1 MSHFST
7 VKTELR
13 DRESLL
19 AALRDLGQE
28 PSSGEQPV
36 RGYRGQTVTA
46 DLCCPQS
53 EGGDIG
59 FRWNSA
65 EQRYELV
72 TDLDLWKQS
81 VPVERFLAQLTQRY
95 ALQSIL
101 RSSAEEGYQVAEQRQ
116 QADGSIELVVTRWQ
130 GGAASIL
137 HWLFAQSLPQRQRL
151 LPMAW
156 SLCSGVPCV
165 RKRCGWMKSF
175 ALVAA
180 TAPMWRATPSWW
192 SRTTDAPA

>member
-28 PSSGEQPV
+28 PSTGEQPV

-65 EQRYELV
+65 EQHYELV
-72 TDLDLWKQS
+72 TDLDLWKQT

-130 GGAASIL
+130 G
-137 HWLFAQSLPQRQRL
+137 
-151 LPMAW
+151 
-156 SLCSGVPCV
+156 
-165 RKRCGWMKSF
+165 
-175 ALVAA
+175 
-180 TAPMWRATPSWW
+180 
-192 SRTTDAPA
+192 

>member
-28 PSSGEQPV
+28 PSTGEQPV

-72 TDLDLWKQS
+72 TDLDLWKQT

-130 GGAASIL
+130 G
-137 HWLFAQSLPQRQRL
+137 
-151 LPMAW
+151 
-156 SLCSGVPCV
+156 
-165 RKRCGWMKSF
+165 
-175 ALVAA
+175 
-180 TAPMWRATPSWW
+180 
-192 SRTTDAPA
+192 

>member
-28 PSSGEQPV
+28 PSAGEQPV

-65 EQRYELV
+65 EQHYELV
-72 TDLDLWKQS
+72 TDLDLWKQP

-101 RSSAEEGYQVAEQRQ
+101 RSSAEEGYQVAEQTQ

-130 GGAASIL
+130 G
-137 HWLFAQSLPQRQRL
+137 
-151 LPMAW
+151 
-156 SLCSGVPCV
+156 
-165 RKRCGWMKSF
+165 
-175 ALVAA
+175 
-180 TAPMWRATPSWW
+180 
-192 SRTTDAPA
+192 

>member
-7 VKTELR
+7 VRTELR
-13 DRESLL
+13 DREALL
-19 AALRDLGQE
+19 AALKDLGQQ
-28 PSSGEQPV
+28 PSAGEQPV

-65 EQRYELV
+65 EQHYELV
-72 TDLDLWKQS
+72 TDLDLWKQT

-130 GGAASIL
+130 G
-137 HWLFAQSLPQRQRL
+137 
-151 LPMAW
+151 
-156 SLCSGVPCV
+156 
-165 RKRCGWMKSF
+165 
-175 ALVAA
+175 
-180 TAPMWRATPSWW
+180 
-192 SRTTDAPA
+192 

>member
-28 PSSGEQPV
+28 PSTGEQPV

-65 EQRYELV
+65 EQHYELG

-130 GGAASIL
+130 G
-137 HWLFAQSLPQRQRL
+137 
-151 LPMAW
+151 
-156 SLCSGVPCV
+156 
-165 RKRCGWMKSF
+165 
-175 ALVAA
+175 
-180 TAPMWRATPSWW
+180 
-192 SRTTDAPA
+192 